1 MIPRASVI
9 IPAHNSAAFLR
20 ETLTALG
27 GEGGDFEVIVV
38 DDGSTDETAETVR
51 RLRLPGRLR
60 VFQQENRG
68 RAAARNR
75 GAAEAE
81 GAVLLFLDA
90 DVRPAAGIIAA
101 HLRHYHDGREVG
113 VQGRALQDPS
123 TITTMLLRARHLLP
137 DLSVRRR
144 EHLSPMHVTARN
156 FSVAATAF
164 HRVGGFDQGFTGYGW
179 EDVELGARLARAGVP
194 LCYEPGA
201 LVYHRDAGDLQDLLQ
216 KARETGEGAVYF
228 WRKHGRSAGL
238 GFLLE
243 VSPPLL
249 PIKWLVFRTRLISP
263 LVERVRPWAERHD
276 LVAVCSECYNHLFWQ
291 AYYDGVFAALK
302 GSNQGRPTP
311 T

>member
-9 IPAHNSAAFLR
+9 IPAHNSASYLR
-20 ETLTALG
+20 ETLAALG
-27 GEGGDFEVIVV
+27 EEAGDFEVIVV
-38 DDGSTDETAETVR
+38 DDGSTDETADTVR
-51 RLRLPGRLR
+51 RLHLPGRFR
-60 VFQQENRG
+60 VFRQENRG

-81 GAVLLFLDA
+81 GTVLLFLDA
-90 DVRPAAGIIAA
+90 DVRPASGIIAA
-101 HLRHYHDGREVG
+101 HLRHYDDGREVG
-113 VQGRALQDPS
+113 VQGRALQDPR
-123 TITTMLLRARHLLP
+123 TISTMLLRARHLLP

-164 HRVGGFDQGFTGYGW
+164 RRVGGFDQGFPGYGW
-179 EDVELGARLARAGVP
+179 EDVELGARLAQAGVP
-194 LCYEPGA
+194 LRYEPGA
-201 LVYHRDAGDLQDLLQ
+201 LVYHQDAGSLPDLLQ
-216 KARETGEGAVYF
+216 KARQTGEGAVYF
-228 WRKHGRSAGL
+228 WRKHGRPAGL
-238 GFLLE
+238 GLLLE

-249 PIKWLVFRTRLISP
+249 PIKWLIFRTRLVTP

-276 LVAVCSECYNHLFWQ
+276 LVALCSECYNHLFWQ
-291 AYYDGVFAALK
+291 AYYDGVFAALQ